1 MKLEWNKMAEHL
13 EIGRMGEQEAAKY
26 LKQKGYYIIQSNFRC
41 KLGEIDLIAKH
52 KDTLVFI
59 EVKTR
64 KNNLY
69 GTPGQAVNKTKQ
81 KKIIKTALYYLKLN
95 DLYHENIRFDIV
107 EVWQHNHRVKN
118 IHIIP
123 NAFFIF

>member
-1 MKLEWNKMAEHL
+1 MDNHI
-13 EIGRMGEQEAAKY
+13 EIGKMGEREAAKF
-26 LKQKGYYIIQSNFRC
+26 LKKKGYHIIQSNFRC
-41 KLGEIDLIAKH
+41 RFGEIDLIARH

-81 KKIIKTALYYLKLN
+81 KKIVKTALYYLKRN
-95 DLYHENIRFDIV
+95 DLYDQNVRFDIV
-107 EVWQHNHRVKN
+107 EVLQHDHKVKS
-118 IHIIP
+118 IHVIS
-123 NAFFIF
+123 NAFFIS

>member
-1 MKLEWNKMAEHL
+1 MAEHL

>member
-1 MKLEWNKMAEHL
+1 MAKHL

-26 LKQKGYYIIQSNFRC
+26 LSKHKYKIIQLNFRS
-41 KLGEIDLIAKH
+41 KFGEIDIIAKH
-52 KDTLVFI
+52 QGTLVFI

-69 GTPGQAVNKTKQ
+69 GTPGQAVNKSKQ
-81 KKIIKTALYYLKLN
+81 RKIIKTALFYLKMKN
-95 DLYHENIRFDIV
+95 IHNENIRFDIV
-107 EVWQHNHRVKN
+107 EVWQENNKIKD

-123 NAFFIF
+123 NAFFIS

>member
-1 MKLEWNKMAEHL
+1 MDNHIK
-13 EIGRMGEQEAAKY
+13 IGKMGEREAAKF
-26 LKQKGYYIIQSNFRC
+26 LKKKGYHIIQSNFRC
-41 KLGEIDLIAKH
+41 RFGEIDLIARH

-81 KKIIKTALYYLKLN
+81 KKIVKTALYYLKRN
-95 DLYHENIRFDIV
+95 DLYDENVRFDIV
-107 EVWQHNHRVKN
+107 EVWQHDHKVKS
-118 IHIIP
+118 IHVIS
-123 NAFFIF
+123 NAFFIS